1 MKKLNRY
8 DQWLVVILVIGSTLL
23 YGSLSWLVNAVNAG
37 QRIAIV
43 SYKDAEILRIDMSIN
58 NTYIVQGTLGE
69 VVIEVQDQ
77 RIRVERETSP
87 YNLCSIQGWVSS
99 SMVPITCLPNHIIIV
114 IVAPKEG
121 DIDFEVK

>member
-23 YGSLSWLVNAVNAG
+23 YGSLSWLINATNAG